1 MTRTSNIYFIKKAKE
16 VAVKLGINLSVI
28 EPSQIDLPLDKFIE
42 KNQHALPDPKET
54 IFWNRVA
61 GTSYNDFDQLV
72 AKNWQLLGA
81 TLLNALNVHHSYRDK
96 YYQYLH
102 LKTLNLPLVD
112 TYYLTNLTL
121 DMIPSDGPFVAKTL
135 RGAKGKGVI
144 KLEDKMALKDF
155 LTLMNAMGDNRFIIQ
170 PFIDYQFEHRV
181 LVLKGKIIGHFIKE
195 NSSEHWKHNLSNAS
209 WVHSPDTHPLM
220 IEMVQQIDQLE
231 QKFFYAVDFISKNN
245 ELTILE
251 VNICPGIEGPDAIL
265 KQSILETAL
274 SVI

>member
-1 MTRTSNIYFIKKAKE
+1 MAKKNLVIMTRTSNIYFIKKAKE

-61 GTSYNDFDQLV
+61 GTSYNDSDQLV

-121 DMIPSDGPFVAKTL
+121 DMIPSDGPLSPKHYAEPKAK
-135 RGAKGKGVI
+135 
-144 KLEDKMALKDF
+144 E
-155 LTLMNAMGDNRFIIQ
+155 
-170 PFIDYQFEHRV
+170 
-181 LVLKGKIIGHFIKE
+181 
-195 NSSEHWKHNLSNAS
+195 
-209 WVHSPDTHPLM
+209 
-220 IEMVQQIDQLE
+220 
-231 QKFFYAVDFISKNN
+231 
-245 ELTILE
+245 
-251 VNICPGIEGPDAIL
+251 
-265 KQSILETAL
+265 
-274 SVI
+274 